1 MLYSAPCF
9 PRAGIG
15 TILVLLI
22 LPWLLMSLPKE
33 AASYGDGSE
42 SAFKNPNLKTESV
55 FKGLGVEPFVNKA
68 THVVALLEKFSLS
81 FS

>member
-1 MLYSAPCF
+1 
-9 PRAGIG
+9 
-15 TILVLLI
+15 
-22 LPWLLMSLPKE
+22 MSLPKE